1 MTTLSPALELI
12 GHDLNSAVCRLID
25 RRQRRRR
32 MLRLTGTALT
42 LAAAFCAVAVASGI
56 ATDLHLDPGTW
67 TILHRGDVDD
77 GKGAYV
83 HATENSTGRP
93 SVFMVEH
100 DAGLD
105 RYAAFLLHEQTLAAA
120 NAAEADSG
128 TQTRIE
134 PGPLCTRAQV
144 TRAEVVALGT
154 LRASSAPGT
163 PAELTG
169 APGDAAVRA
178 AFGGTACRG
187 LEYAGE
193 QARLVYAGN
202 QPAALLMPGAR

>member
-1 MTTLSPALELI
+1 MTNLSPALELI
-12 GHDLNSAVCRLID
+12 GHDLDSAVRRLIV

-32 MLRLTGTALT
+32 TLRVTGAVLTV
-42 LAAAFCAVAVASGI
+42 AAAFCTVAVASGI
-56 ATDLHLDPGTW
+56 APDLHLDPGTW
-67 TILHRGDVDD
+67 TVLHRGEVDG

-83 HATENSTGRP
+83 QATENGTGRP

-134 PGPLCTRAQV
+134 PGPVCTRAQV

-154 LRASSAPGT
+154 LRASFAPGT
-163 PAELTG
+163 PANS
-169 APGDAAVRA
+169 AAAQVDAAVRA
-178 AFGGTACRG
+178 DFRDTPCRG

>member
-12 GHDLNSAVCRLID
+12 GRDLDAAVRRVIV

-32 MLRLTGTALT
+32 TLRVTGAALT
-42 LAAAFCAVAVASGI
+42 VAAAFCAVAVASGI
-56 ATDLHLDPGTW
+56 APELNLDPGTW
-67 TILHRGDVDD
+67 TILHRGNVDG

-83 HATENSTGRP
+83 HATENGTGRP

-128 TQTRIE
+128 TQTQIE

-154 LRASSAPGT
+154 LRASFAPGT
-163 PAELTG
+163 PADVTA
-169 APGDAAVRA
+169 APVDAAVRA
-178 AFGGTACRG
+178 DFRDTSCRG